1 MSVAATEPPPTPA
14 PTPAATQ
21 AQPKQWDGRT
31 RTGLG
36 ILIFYYLFRFL
47 GPRFAYGLLYP
58 VCLYQLIFNQRNG
71 RASRD
76 YLRRRFPGI
85 RGPRLWWRN
94 YRHFLSFG
102 RVLVDRGYAF
112 LGMLG
117 EVKFERD
124 GHEVIEQVLSQ
135 GKGVILI
142 SAHLGNWELAAYSLG
157 GFMAQGRR
165 IPVNAVMF
173 KGESEKV
180 ERQLKKASGEPPF
193 RIIASNDSLQA
204 SIECRNALAR
214 GEVVAMHGDRVLG
227 ATGVSVPF
235 LGAAAKFPVGPFVLA
250 ANTGAPVV
258 FTFANRLGVRRYA
271 LTARGPFVFQFGSR
285 ALRDANLKQW
295 VGQYA
300 ALLEGLLQTYPLQ
313 WHNFFPFWD
322 STPDVRE

>member
-1 MSVAATEPPPTPA
+1 MSGTATETPPAEA
-14 PTPAATQ
+14 PTQ
-21 AQPKQWDGRT
+21 ARPKDWDGRT

-36 ILIFYYLFRFL
+36 ILVFFYLFRFL
-47 GPRFAYGLLYP
+47 GPRFAYALLYP
-58 VCLYQLIFNQRNG
+58 VCVYQLIFNQRNG

-76 YLRRRFPGI
+76 YLRRRYPGLGGI
-85 RGPRLWWRN
+85 ALWWKN

-124 GHEVIEQVLSQ
+124 GHEVIEQVLAD

-142 SAHLGNWELAAYSLG
+142 SAHLGNWELAAYCLG
-157 GFMAQGRR
+157 GFISQGKR

-193 RIIASNDSLQA
+193 RVIASNDSLQA
-204 SIECRNALAR
+204 SIECMNALKR
-214 GEVVAMHGDRVLG
+214 GEVVAIHGDRVLG
-227 ATGVSVPF
+227 AAGVSVPF
-235 LGAAAKFPVGPFVLA
+235 LGHEAKFPIGPFVLA

-258 FTFANRLGVRRYA
+258 FTFANRLGVRKYA
-271 LTARGPFVFQFGSR
+271 LMARGPFTFKFENRTQ
-285 ALRDANLKQW
+285 RDANLKQW

-300 ALLEGLLQTYPLQ
+300 AQLEGLLQKYPLQ
-313 WHNFFPFWD
+313 WHNFYSFWD
-322 STPDVRE
+322 DNGSR